1 MYVDLDDGVDLGSYV
16 QRARE
21 VVAQQVALPAGYS
34 IKWSGQFEYL
44 ERANQRLRLLIPI
57 TVAIIFL
64 LLFLH
69 FRSLTQTLV
78 LMVTMPFAAVGAT
91 WLMVLLDFNMSI
103 AAGVGLI
110 AVAGLAAETGVVMLV
125 YLDEAL
131 DRYSREGRL
140 VSMQALRNALE
151 EGSVMRVRPLLM
163 TVFTTLI
170 GLLPIMFGTE
180 TGSEVMKR
188 IATPMVGGLISAAI
202 LTLIMIPALYALVQG
217 SRLKRASQHLAEQV
231 DTQVTAVDGVPA
243 EVLPAKHDPTK

>member
-1 MYVDLDDGVDLGSYV
+1 M
-16 QRARE
+16 
-21 VVAQQVALPAGYS
+21 
-34 IKWSGQFEYL
+34 
-44 ERANQRLRLLIPI
+44 
-57 TVAIIFL
+57 AIIFL

-78 LMVTMPFAAVGAT
+78 LMVTIPFAAVGAT

-110 AVAGLAAETGVVMLV
+110 AVAGLAAGTGVVMLV

-131 DRYSREGRL
+131 HRYSREGRL
-140 VSMQALRNALE
+140 VSMEALRNALE

-188 IATPMVGGLISAAI
+188 IATPMVGGLVSAAI

-217 SRLKRASQHLAEQV
+217 ARLKREHLAEPQ
-231 DTQVTAVDGVPA
+231 DPQVTTGDGSPG
-243 EVLPAKHDPTK
+243 

>member
-1 MYVDLDDGVDLGSYV
+1 
-16 QRARE
+16 
-21 VVAQQVALPAGYS
+21 VVSSSLQAQTSFEIVS
-34 IKWSGQFEYL
+34 KWSGQFEYL
-44 ERANQRLRLLIPI
+44 ERANRRLQLLVPI

-78 LMVTMPFAAVGAT
+78 LMVTIPFAAVGAT

-110 AVAGLAAETGVVMLV
+110 AVAGLAAGTGVVMLV

-131 DRYSREGRL
+131 HRYSREGRL
-140 VSMQALRNALE
+140 VSMEALRNALE

-188 IATPMVGGLISAAI
+188 IATPMVGGLVSAAI

-217 SRLKRASQHLAEQV
+217 ARLKREHLAEPQ
-231 DTQVTAVDGVPA
+231 DPQVTTGDGSPG
-243 EVLPAKHDPTK
+243 